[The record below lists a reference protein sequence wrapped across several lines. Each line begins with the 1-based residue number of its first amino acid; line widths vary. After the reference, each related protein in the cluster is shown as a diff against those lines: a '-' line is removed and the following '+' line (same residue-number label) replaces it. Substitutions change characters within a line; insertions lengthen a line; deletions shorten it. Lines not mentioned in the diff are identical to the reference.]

1 MVAPVA
7 LIDLDAGNVRSVS
20 NALTHLGVEH
30 RRVHSTEDLEG
41 ATHVILPG
49 VGAFAAFMERLVAR
63 GFDQALKAAVFER
76 GAAFLGICVGL
87 QVLADRGLEFGETPG
102 LGWIPGRCVRLD
114 AAAEAGLPVPHVG
127 WNTVRS
133 TRPDPLFEGLDADAT
148 FYFVHSYHLSP
159 SNPDTVLATTDYGG
173 AVTAAVGKGR
183 VWGVQ
188 FHPEKSQHA
197 GLRLLRNFARV
208 AP

>member
-159 SNPDTVLATTDYGG
+159 SNPDTVLTDYGG